1 MAIGQTGKVCFTI
14 QLCASLRRPTA
25 SRNLIQR
32 LACIIPCHNDGF
44 FELSEVGVYFGFSG
58 ALLDAV
64 VGNDR
69 DCGENT
75 DDDNDDEE
83 FYDGESWGSM

>member
-32 LACIIPCHNDGF
+32 LACIIPCHNNGF
-44 FELSEVGVYFGFSG
+44 FELSKVSRDFSFSG
-58 ALLDAV
+58 TVSNTAV
-64 VGNDR
+64 SGGGYR
-69 DCGENT
+69 R
-75 DDDNDDEE
+75 
-83 FYDGESWGSM
+83 